1 CSGRTDFFNI
11 SRSETFKSWS
21 QIHL

>member
-1 CSGRTDFFNI
+1 SGRTDFFNI